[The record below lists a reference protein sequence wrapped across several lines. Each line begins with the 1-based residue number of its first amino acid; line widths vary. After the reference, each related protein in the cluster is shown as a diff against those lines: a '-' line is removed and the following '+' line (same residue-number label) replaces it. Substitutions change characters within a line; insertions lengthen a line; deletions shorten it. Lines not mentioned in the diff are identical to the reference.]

1 MGFLRNTVARI
12 RAGLRPDPIAP
23 RTWAILVV
31 VLVAGVVLAVYAWPA
46 ASLAEFVR
54 YRFGDTTES
63 LPTGHLAAALTAD
76 VGLVAGAALV
86 LAACSVVIAR
96 LSTTPGGARFGRIA
110 LGCTAG
116 AVAADVLEN
125 LGVFTRAGAA
135 SGSTVDAVLRTAVAT
150 AATLKWSMLIV
161 AVIAVPAAVTM
172 IAIRAKCVHNQK
184 ISRQNLIVLTK
195 NDNIGQ
201 WWTEC
206 HQQPEQPPGADNTDQ
221 RDQWAWSGSYN
232 VPGAAAVLEARGNR
246 PVQAV
251 CLSGGGV
258 RSASVAMGALQTL
271 SRARPFTEIANGKS
285 GTGEKYIDTVDYV
298 ISVSGGGYTAGARL
312 LACKSVPGDDAL
324 NGLAPTSTEPGPEG
338 GTIRISERF
347 GEGSVEFDHVRR
359 HSSYIADSLP
369 GLLRALA
376 YVLRNLLASMVILFW
391 TPVALGLV
399 AGSLYAYLPIA
410 ALTPVAGHF
419 PLGTDTIGHTHAWCA
434 LGLVAA
440 LAVLLLAAALL
451 VEVLS
456 FSKAAEECRGRVLVS
471 MHSVVLVGVV
481 IAVLLVGLPALM
493 WLCANLP
500 GTDVRSG
507 RITATAAGVLGLQYL
522 SALAAMAWRH
532 RARVPRAKDRTR
544 RRILPAGVVPYLL
557 TMVTLAVLTVAWLA
571 VLGSVGAGVF
581 GRLTSGEGGSWLW
594 LLYAV
599 AAGLVV
605 GAFCLADVTSLSLH
619 PFYRWRL
626 ANTFAVRRGTCEV
639 TDGGQASTQ
648 PCAQTYPASEPTWL
662 HTHGAVE
669 RGPKFVFSAAAAISG
684 EGKPAPGLNAVSF
697 VLSSD
702 YLGGPD
708 LGWLK
713 TDRMWAACPP
723 RLKRDLTVQAA
734 VAVSGAAFASTMGR
748 QNKGFQTLLA
758 VSGARL
764 GTWLPNPRQIAAL
777 CERIPRGSREAAG
790 QQLLTGLPSVRGFS
804 YFYRELLGRHS
815 RDARLVQVTD
825 GGHYENL
832 GLVEA
837 LRRRARVIVCIDGGG
852 DTPPLLSGLADA
864 MRLARSELGVKID
877 LDDADDDDFALQHLT
892 PGSGAQFPEDNAFAL
907 LNSRITKGT
916 VVCGRITYPAASG
929 LSEDQRHGLLI
940 LAKAVLWER
949 CPDWLLTY
957 AGTNPVFP
965 HDSTSDQ
972 WFTEAQFAAYTEL
985 GRILG
990 CAVVQAYNANLPAG
1004 LARLVLEDSA
1014 CDTAGAQ
1021 PPQPVGARS

>member
-1 MGFLRNTVARI
+1 MARGSSTSTIPKAGPRAIGALVAAAIAGIALGAGSWPHATSFPGLLRYTFGDRSVPPPTDHLAGPLVADFGVIAGYALFLFAC
-12 RAGLRPDPIAP
+12 G
-23 RTWAILVV
+23 VV
-31 VLVAGVVLAVYAWPA
+31 VTRLA
-46 ASLAEFVR
+46 
-54 YRFGDTTES
+54 
-63 LPTGHLAAALTAD
+63 
-76 VGLVAGAALV
+76 
-86 LAACSVVIAR
+86 
-96 LSTTPGGARFGRIA
+96 TTPWAARFGRIT
-110 LGCTAG
+110 LSCTAI
-116 AVAADVLEN
+116 AVVADLLEN
-125 LGVFTRAGAA
+125 LGLFASTFAA
-135 SGSTVDAVLRTAVAT
+135 PGSTTDTGLRTAVAT
-150 AATLKWSMLIV
+150 AATLKFAMLIV
-161 AVIAVPAAVTM
+161 AVIAFPTAVTM
-172 IAIRAKCVHNQK
+172 LAIRTRCTHNQD
-184 ISRQNLIVLTK
+184 ISRQNLIALTK

-206 HQQPEQPPGADNTDQ
+206 HQQPEQPPIADNADRQDQ
-221 RDQWAWSGSYN
+221 CAWNQAYN
-232 VPGAAAVLEARGNR
+232 VPGAGVVLAARGNR

-258 RSASVAMGALQTL
+258 RSASVAMGALQIL
-271 SRARPFTEIANGKS
+271 SRARPTTEIANGNA

-312 LACKSVPGDDAL
+312 LACKSEPDEDAL
-324 NGLAPTSTEPGPEG
+324 KGLAPTLTERGPEG
-338 GTIRISERF
+338 RAVRVSERF

-410 ALTPVAGHF
+410 AITPVAGHF
-419 PLGTDTIGHTHAWCA
+419 ALGTDTIGHAHAWWA

-440 LAVLLLAAALL
+440 LAVLLLAVALL

-456 FSKAAEECRGRVLVS
+456 FSKRGEEYRGRVLVS

-481 IAVLLVGLPALM
+481 VTVLLVGLPALM
-493 WLCANLP
+493 WLCANAS
-500 GTDVRSG
+500 GTDVQAN

-532 RARVPRAKDRTR
+532 RARVPRAQGRTL
-544 RRILPAGVVPYLL
+544 RRILPPGVVPYLL
-557 TMVTLAVLTVAWLA
+557 TMVTLAVLAAAWLA
-571 VLGSVGAGVF
+571 VLGSVGAGVY

-594 LLYAV
+594 WLYA
-599 AAGLVV
+599 AAAAVV
-605 GAFCLADVTSLSLH
+605 VSAFCLADVTSLSLH

-639 TDGGQASTQ
+639 IDGDPSSKQ

-662 HTHGAVE
+662 HTHGALD

-708 LGWLK
+708 LGWVK

-777 CERIPRGSREAAG
+777 CDRIPRGAREATG

-804 YFYRELLGRHS
+804 YFYRELLARHS

-864 MRLARSELGVKID
+864 MRLARSELGVRID
-877 LDDADDDDFALQHLT
+877 LDDADDDDFAAQHLT
-892 PGSGAQFPEDNAFAL
+892 PGSGAQFPDDNAFAL
-907 LNSRITKGT
+907 LNSRITRGT

-929 LSEDQRHGLLI
+929 LPKEQRDGLLI
-940 LAKAVLWER
+940 VAKAVLWDR

-990 CAVVQAYNANLPAG
+990 CSVVRAYNANRPAG
-1004 LARLVLEDSA
+1004 LAPLVLGG
-1014 CDTAGAQ
+1014 TADAQ
-1021 PPQPVGARS
+1021 PGQPVGAPS